1 MKNKKESIRKFVS
14 YINNEEEYGG
24 LWLPNIQRPFVW
36 SKEQIEKLFD
46 SIMREYPVST
56 LLIWKT
62 KADIRL
68 RKFIDNYHDG
78 IRLTDFYLP
87 KNERAKLV
95 VLDGQQRLQ
104 SLFIALKGSYSGEEL
119 YFNVLSGGEDID
131 DIRYVFRFMH
141 PVKAAPERGWVKFKN
156 LIFSNSDYYEL
167 SKQVITLLGEE
178 NLQEHER
185 ELVRKNIS
193 TIAREF
199 RDRENIIYQ
208 ELDSVDNPD
217 LYSVNDVV
225 EIFIRANSGGT
236 PLGKSDLMFSLLTA
250 SWEGMED
257 ELADLLED
265 INRGG
270 YEFSRDFI
278 LKTCLVLIDSGA
290 KYDVAKFRK
299 EENIQKIREHWDA
312 LKNAIKAV
320 RDFVYGTVYLRSD
333 KTLTSYLPLIPL
345 IYLSF
350 NYTRA
355 WRSADRT
362 QLSLWLLRILLTGA
376 FSGSS
381 DSILDAVVRGIR
393 EREAFDMAS
402 INSIIQN
409 RGRSVY
415 ITPEKLLDSSY
426 GDKQTYLIFG
436 MWYRGH
442 DFQPAFEGNVPTLDH
457 IFPQSKL
464 KKIRVDD
471 PAAGRKTMRYTQQDR
486 DQIANLML
494 LSRDENSNEKRA
506 ALPEKYLAEQSQE
519 YLKMHLIPADPELW
533 KLDNFEEFITA
544 RRKLIVEKF
553 EAEGLVRSSDAASFY
568 RKAEGDVEKDPP
580 VSFHDGCIARISE
593 YMKIPLERQGRR
605 TMYMSPDGAHCI
617 VCLVSHEYPDRSSG
631 DYWFSLTPAQKRFLE
646 EGRASHIAFGCGSPE
661 KIILM
666 PYHSFS
672 PLLENMRTTRS
683 SDGSNANVLKWHVDI
698 IEENGIFLLGQ
709 SRSEDNVDISQH
721 LLPDYLAAG

>member
-1 MKNKKESIRKFVS
+1 
-14 YINNEEEYGG
+14 
-24 LWLPNIQRPFVW
+24 
-36 SKEQIEKLFD
+36 
-46 SIMREYPVST
+46 MREYPVSP

-62 KADIRL
+62 KADIRV
-68 RKFIDNYHDG
+68 RKFIDNYRDG
-78 IRLTDFYLP
+78 LKLTDFYLP
-87 KNERAKLV
+87 KNERAKLI

-104 SLFIALKGSYSGEEL
+104 SFFIALKGSYNGDEL
-119 YFNVLSGGEDID
+119 YFNVLSGAEDID
-131 DIRYVFRFMH
+131 DIRYVFRFMQ
-141 PVKAAPERGWVKFKN
+141 PAKAVPQRGWVKFKD

-167 SKQVITLLGEE
+167 SKQVIALLGEG
-178 NLQEHER
+178 NLQECQR

-257 ELADLLED
+257 ELTDLLED
-265 INRGG
+265 INIGG
-270 YEFSRDFI
+270 YEFNRDFI

-290 KYDVAKFRK
+290 KYDVGKFRK
-299 EENIQKIREHWDA
+299 EENIQKIRENWDA
-312 LKNAIKAV
+312 VKNAVKAV
-320 RDFVYGTVYLRSD
+320 RDFVYGTVYLKSD
-333 KTLTSYLPLIPL
+333 RTLTSYLPLIPL
-345 IYLSF
+345 VYLSF
-350 NYTRA
+350 HHPRA
-355 WRSADRT
+355 WRNTDKA

-381 DSILDAVVRGIR
+381 DSILDAVVRDIR
-393 EREAFDMAS
+393 ERGSFNFDS

-415 ITPEKLLDSSY
+415 ITPEKLLDSYY

-436 MWYRGH
+436 IWYRCY

-457 IFPQSKL
+457 IFPQSRL
-464 KKIRVDD
+464 KRIRVDD
-471 PAAGRKTMRYTQQDR
+471 SAAGRRTMRYTQQDR

-506 ALPEKYLAEQSQE
+506 ALPEKYLAEQSRE

-533 KLDNFEEFITA
+533 KLGNFKEFITA
-544 RRKLIVEKF
+544 RKNLIIEKF
-553 EAEGLVRSSDAASFY
+553 EAEGLIRSSDADSFF
-568 RKAEGDVEKDPP
+568 RKVEGDADKNPP
-580 VSFHDGCIARISE
+580 VSFHDECAAKISE
-593 YMKIPLERQGRR
+593 HLGVTLKRQGRR
-605 TMYMSPDGAHCI
+605 TTYMSPDGI
-617 VCLVSHEYPDRSSG
+617 YRVICLVSHEYQDRSSG
-631 DYWFSLTPAQKRFLE
+631 DYWFSFIPAQKRFLE
-646 EGRASHIAFGCGSPE
+646 EGAMSYVAFGCGSPE
-661 KIILM
+661 KIILI
-666 PYHSFS
+666 PFHLFS

-683 SDGSNANVLKWHVDI
+683 SDRNSTDVIKWHVDI
-698 IEENGIFLLGQ
+698 IEEEGVFLLGQ
-709 SRSEDNVDISQH
+709 SLSEGNADITH
-721 LLPDYLAAG
+721 YLLPTI